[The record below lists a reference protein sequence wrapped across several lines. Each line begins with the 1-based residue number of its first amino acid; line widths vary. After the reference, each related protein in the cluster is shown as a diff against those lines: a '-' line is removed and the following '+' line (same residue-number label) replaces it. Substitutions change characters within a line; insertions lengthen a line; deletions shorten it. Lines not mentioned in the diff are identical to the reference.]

1 MKFIFNIKKSL
12 KKNFESIKKYLS
24 VRNIFL
30 LIIVI
35 TIIAISFIY
44 FSQPKKPSHLIL
56 RKEKRYAST
65 MTIGRPDAKNLL
77 SAYLDVNC
85 KDCIDIFNNLIPKL
99 DNQYGRNGNLEIA
112 YELIDK
118 TKTDATKQISIGFT
132 CSYSQGLEY
141 KYLQSIYKY
150 IKDNPKYLEEN
161 FSKKLPILNEKIDDF
176 LKDLGLSGT
185 NKGSY
190 KTCLNTSTNY
200 QAMRNVTDKLFAAN
214 ITKTPLLFIN
224 DTEIDNSIINNQDK
238 LFSFINDEIKRNN

>member
-1 MKFIFNIKKSL
+1 MKFIFNIEKSL
-12 KKNFESIKKYLS
+12 KKNFEFIKKYLS
-24 VRNIFL
+24 IRNIFL

-35 TIIAISFIY
+35 TIIAIYFIY

-150 IKDNPKYLEEN
+150 IKDNPKYLKDN
-161 FSKKLPILNEKIDDF
+161 FSKKIPILNEKIDDF
-176 LKDLGLSGT
+176 LKDLGLSGA
-185 NKGSY
+185 NKDSY

-200 QAMRNVTDKLFAAN
+200 QATRNITDKLFAAN

-238 LFSFINDEIKRNN
+238 LFNFINDEIKRNN

>member
-1 MKFIFNIKKSL
+1 MKFIFNAKKSL
-12 KKNFESIKKYLS
+12 KKNFESIKKCLS

-56 RKEKRYAST
+56 RKEKRYTST
-65 MTIGRPDAKNLL
+65 MTIGRPDAKNIL
-77 SAYLDVNC
+77 SAYLDINC

-150 IKDNPKYLEEN
+150 IKDNPKYLEDN

-176 LKDLGLSGT
+176 LKDLGLSGA
-185 NKGSY
+185 NKDSY

-200 QAMRNVTDKLFAAN
+200 QATRNITDKLFAAN

-224 DTEIDNSIINNQDK
+224 DTEIDNSIINSQDK
-238 LFSFINDEIKRNN
+238 LFSFINDEIKRNS

>member
-1 MKFIFNIKKSL
+1 MKFIFNAEKSL
-12 KKNFESIKKYLS
+12 KKNFESIKKCLS

-56 RKEKRYAST
+56 RKEKRYAFT
-65 MTIGRPDAKNLL
+65 MTIGRLDAKNLL
-77 SAYLDVNC
+77 SAYLDINC

-150 IKDNPKYLEEN
+150 IKNNPKYLEDN

-185 NKGSY
+185 NKDSY
-190 KTCLNTSTNY
+190 KACLNTSTNY
-200 QAMRNVTDKLFAAN
+200 QATRNITDKLFAAN

-238 LFSFINDEIKRNN
+238 LFNFINDEIKRNN

>member
-1 MKFIFNIKKSL
+1 MKFIFNAEKSL
-12 KKNFESIKKYLS
+12 KKNFESIKKCLS

-35 TIIAISFIY
+35 TIIAIFFIY

-56 RKEKRYAST
+56 RKDKRYAST
-65 MTIGRPDAKNLL
+65 MTIGKPDAKNLL
-77 SAYLDVNC
+77 SAYLDINC

-99 DNQYGRNGNLEIA
+99 DNQYGRNGDLEIA

-150 IKDNPKYLEEN
+150 IKNNPKYLEDN
-161 FSKKLPILNEKIDDF
+161 FSKKIPILNEKIDDF
-176 LKDLGLSGT
+176 LKDLGLSGA
-185 NKGSY
+185 NKDSY

-200 QAMRNVTDKLFAAN
+200 QATRNITDKLFAAN

-238 LFSFINDEIKRNN
+238 LFNFINDEIKRNN

>member
-1 MKFIFNIKKSL
+1 MKFIFNIEKSL
-12 KKNFESIKKYLS
+12 KKNFEFIKKYLS

-77 SAYLDVNC
+77 SAYLDINC

-99 DNQYGRNGNLEIA
+99 DSQYGRNGNLEIA

-150 IKDNPKYLEEN
+150 IKDNPKYLKDN
-161 FSKKLPILNEKIDDF
+161 FSKKIPILNEKIDDF
-176 LKDLGLSGT
+176 LKDLGLSGA
-185 NKGSY
+185 NKDSY

-200 QAMRNVTDKLFAAN
+200 QATRNITDKLFAAN

-238 LFSFINDEIKRNN
+238 LFNFINDEIKRNN

>member
-1 MKFIFNIKKSL
+1 MKFIFNAEKSL

-65 MTIGRPDAKNLL
+65 MTIGKPDAKNLL
-77 SAYLDVNC
+77 SAYLDINC

-150 IKDNPKYLEEN
+150 IKNNPKYLEDN
-161 FSKKLPILNEKIDDF
+161 FSKKIPILNEKIDDF
-176 LKDLGLSGT
+176 LKDLGLSGA
-185 NKGSY
+185 NKDSY
-190 KTCLNTSTNY
+190 KTCLSTSTNY
-200 QAMRNVTDKLFAAN
+200 QATRNITDKLFTAN

>member
-1 MKFIFNIKKSL
+1 MKFIFNIEKSL
-12 KKNFESIKKYLS
+12 KKNFEFIKKYLS
-24 VRNIFL
+24 VRNVFL
-30 LIIVI
+30 LISVI

-118 TKTDATKQISIGFT
+118 TKTDATKQISIGLT

-200 QAMRNVTDKLFAAN
+200 QATRNVTDKLFAAN

>member
-1 MKFIFNIKKSL
+1 MKLIFNVEKSL
-12 KKNFESIKKYLS
+12 KKIFEFIKKYLS

-77 SAYLDVNC
+77 SAYLDINC

-118 TKTDATKQISIGFT
+118 TKTDTTKQISIGFT

-141 KYLQSIYKY
+141 KYLQNIYKY
-150 IKDNPKYLEEN
+150 IKDNPKYLEDN
-161 FSKKLPILNEKIDDF
+161 FSKKIPILNEKIDDF

-200 QAMRNVTDKLFAAN
+200 QATRNVTDKLFAAN

>member
-1 MKFIFNIKKSL
+1 MKFIFNAEKSL
-12 KKNFESIKKYLS
+12 KKNFESIKKCLS

-35 TIIAISFIY
+35 IIITISFIY

-77 SAYLDVNC
+77 SAYLDINC

-150 IKDNPKYLEEN
+150 IKNNPKYLEDN

-176 LKDLGLSGT
+176 LKDLGLSGA
-185 NKGSY
+185 NKDSY
-190 KTCLNTSTNY
+190 KTCLSTSTNY
-200 QAMRNVTDKLFAAN
+200 QATRNITDKLFAAN

-238 LFSFINDEIKRNN
+238 LFNFINDEIKRNN

>member
-1 MKFIFNIKKSL
+1 MKFIFNAEKSL
-12 KKNFESIKKYLS
+12 KKNFESIKKCLS

-65 MTIGRPDAKNLL
+65 MTIGKPDAKNLL
-77 SAYLDVNC
+77 SAYLDINC

-150 IKDNPKYLEEN
+150 IKNNPKYLEDN
-161 FSKKLPILNEKIDDF
+161 FSKKIPILNEKIDDF
-176 LKDLGLSGT
+176 LKDLGLSGA
-185 NKGSY
+185 NKDSY
-190 KTCLNTSTNY
+190 KTCLSTSTNY
-200 QAMRNVTDKLFAAN
+200 QATRNITDKLFAAN

-238 LFSFINDEIKRNN
+238 LFNFINDEIKRNN

>member
-1 MKFIFNIKKSL
+1 MKFIFNAEKSL
-12 KKNFESIKKYLS
+12 KKNFESIKKCLS

-65 MTIGRPDAKNLL
+65 MTIGKPDAKNLL
-77 SAYLDVNC
+77 SAYLDINC

-150 IKDNPKYLEEN
+150 IKNNPKYLEDN
-161 FSKKLPILNEKIDDF
+161 FSKKIPILNEKIDDF
-176 LKDLGLSGT
+176 LKDLGLSGA
-185 NKGSY
+185 NKDSY
-190 KTCLNTSTNY
+190 KTCLSTSTNY
-200 QAMRNVTDKLFAAN
+200 QATRNITDKLFTAN

>member
-1 MKFIFNIKKSL
+1 MKFIFNTEKSL
-12 KKNFESIKKYLS
+12 KKNFESIKKCLS

-56 RKEKRYAST
+56 RKDKRYAST
-65 MTIGRPDAKNLL
+65 MTIGKPDAKNLL
-77 SAYLDVNC
+77 SAYLDINC

-150 IKDNPKYLEEN
+150 IKNNPKYLEDN
-161 FSKKLPILNEKIDDF
+161 FSKKIPILNEKIDDF
-176 LKDLGLSGT
+176 LKDLGLSGA
-185 NKGSY
+185 NKNSY

-200 QAMRNVTDKLFAAN
+200 QATRNITDKLSAAN

-224 DTEIDNSIINNQDK
+224 DTKIDNSIINNQDK
-238 LFSFINDEIKRNN
+238 LFNFINDEIKRNN

>member
-1 MKFIFNIKKSL
+1 MKFIFNAKKSL
-12 KKNFESIKKYLS
+12 KKNFESIKKCLS

-65 MTIGRPDAKNLL
+65 MTIGRPDAKNIL
-77 SAYLDVNC
+77 SAYLDINC

-150 IKDNPKYLEEN
+150 IKDNPKYLEDN

-176 LKDLGLSGT
+176 LKDLGLSGA
-185 NKGSY
+185 NKDSY

-200 QAMRNVTDKLFAAN
+200 QATRNITDKLFAAN

-224 DTEIDNSIINNQDK
+224 DTEIDNSIINSQDK

>member
-1 MKFIFNIKKSL
+1 
-12 KKNFESIKKYLS
+12 
-24 VRNIFL
+24 
-30 LIIVI
+30 
-35 TIIAISFIY
+35 
-44 FSQPKKPSHLIL
+44 
-56 RKEKRYAST
+56 

-85 KDCIDIFNNLIPKL
+85 KNCIDIFNNLIPKL
-99 DNQYGRNGNLEIA
+99 DNQYGRNGDLEIA

-150 IKDNPKYLEEN
+150 IKDNPKYLEDN
-161 FSKKLPILNEKIDDF
+161 FSKKIPILNEKIDDF
-176 LKDLGLSGT
+176 LKDLGLSGA
-185 NKGSY
+185 NKDSY

-200 QAMRNVTDKLFAAN
+200 QATRNITDKLFAAN

-238 LFSFINDEIKRNN
+238 LFNFINDEIKRNN